1 MIKSVAT
8 LGVLLV
14 ALVSAIDGQSGKV
27 SGTVS
32 VGGKKLAFEQ
42 VFAVAYDTPIG
53 RTVTVLFS
61 DKPVNQKKFQE
72 YTTLSPGQPLVSGL
86 ISGAFVT
93 LHDDDKEL
101 SGVVLT
107 IDAKRSPSVEMLVT
121 GPANRVSILDFDLDF
136 QLTSLTPRA
145 VGRVRTKAPVGDE
158 KVSLDLTFDA
168 PVTALGK

>member
-1 MIKSVAT
+1 MIRSVTA
-8 LGVLLV
+8 LGILLLI
-14 ALVSAIDGQSGKV
+14 LVSAVHGQGGKV

-42 VFAVAYDTPIG
+42 VFAVAYDTPVG
-53 RTVTVLFS
+53 RTVSVLFS

-72 YTTLSPGQPLVSGL
+72 YITLSPGQPYVSGL
-86 ISGAFVT
+86 ITGAFVT

-107 IDAKRSPSVEMLVT
+107 IDAKRSPSVEMLVA
-121 GPANRVSILDFDLDF
+121 GPANRVAILDFDLDF
-136 QLTSLTPRA
+136 QLTSLTPRVA
-145 VGRVRTKAPVGDE
+145 GRVRTKEPVGDE